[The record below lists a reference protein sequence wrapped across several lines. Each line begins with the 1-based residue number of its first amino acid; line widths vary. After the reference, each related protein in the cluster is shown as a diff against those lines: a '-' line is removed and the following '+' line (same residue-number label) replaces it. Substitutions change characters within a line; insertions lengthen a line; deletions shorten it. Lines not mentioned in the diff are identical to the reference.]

1 MKVFLSKEWFI
12 LIAFILITFI
22 ASFSISFINS
32 KYTKH
37 FVRYVLDNKPINK
50 IELKGEL
57 PLLLGRS
64 DLHEPQVI
72 LGKYVLH
79 TTERSEFYKTI
90 MNLPDSHYFIYRTYT
105 KKPLNI
111 SSKNI
116 YIVSIA
122 LYLLRLFI
130 LISMFSFK
138 TLSNSKKG
146 NYKK

>member
-22 ASFSISFINS
+22 TSFSISFINS
-32 KYTKH
+32 KYIKH

-50 IELKGEL
+50 IELEGEL
-57 PLLLGRS
+57 PLGSS
-64 DLHEPQVI
+64 DLHERQVT
-72 LGKYVLH
+72 LGKYVLY
-79 TTERSEFYKTI
+79 TTERSKFHKTI
-90 MNLPDSHYFIYRTYT
+90 MNLPNSHYFIYRTYT